1 MDSVEVLQ
9 TEIVH
14 APFKSG
20 IEEALSHYGTLVDFC
35 QRILQKDVDFG
46 IIPGTKK
53 PTLLKPGAEKL
64 CQLFSLRP
72 KLELI
77 SSTQDWTGQQHGL
90 DFPLF
95 SFHYRVSLCR
105 HGELLA
111 EGEGV
116 CSSAEYKYRKQGQQG
131 IFNSQNTICK
141 MAQKR
146 ALVAAVLV
154 ACGASEFFTQD
165 MEDFEAN
172 LNNNPK
178 DEQQCKEARAKIY
191 AARDKL
197 GWSNEEAR
205 KFASETVGAT
215 HTDKM
220 SLDQLLQ
227 LLEKMQAQVQS
238 GG

>member
-1 MDSVEVLQ
+1 MEELEVMQ

-14 APFKSG
+14 APLRNG

-46 IIPGTKK
+46 VIPGTRK

-77 SSTQDWTGQQHGL
+77 SSVQDWTGQQHGL

-95 SFHYRVSLCR
+95 SFHYRVSLYRC
-105 HGELLA
+105 GELLA

-131 IFNSQNTICK
+131 IYNSVNTICK

-165 MEDFEAN
+165 MEDFEAS
-172 LNNNPK
+172 LTNNPRDDQQRK
-178 DEQQCKEARAKIY
+178 DAIAKVY
-191 AARDKL
+191 ALKDRL
-197 GWSNEEAR
+197 GWTNEEAR
-205 KFASETVGAT
+205 NFASQTVGQT
-215 HTDKM
+215 HTDRM
-220 SLDQLLQ
+220 NLEQLL
-227 LLEKMQAQVQS
+227 LLMEKMQAKVQS